1 MAIEIERKFLVCD
14 ASWRA
19 AVLRSVPMLQGYLAE
34 GGRASVRVRLEG
46 DVARLNIKAAV
57 VGATRAEY
65 EYVMPAADARAILD
79 GLCVGLVEKVRHYV
93 EHRGHTWEVDEFGG
107 ANDGLIVAEI
117 ELKSEKEAF
126 ERPAWLGEEVT
137 RERRYYNHQLALQ
150 PYNTWKNR

>member
-1 MAIEIERKFLVCD
+1 MGIEIERKFLVCD
-14 ASWRA
+14 PSWRA
-19 AVLRSVPMLQGYLAE
+19 AVTRSVPMLQGYLAE
-34 GGRASVRVRLEG
+34 SGRASVRVRLEG

-65 EYVMPAADARAILD
+65 DYVMPAADARAILD